1 MKFAHISDTHLGSW
15 RNPKI
20 NEKSMDAFRK
30 AMERCIEEDVD
41 FILLSGDTL
50 DNVTPSIDVLKIS
63 VQLLKE
69 ARDSGIDIY
78 YIEGSH
84 DFSST
89 GRTMLK
95 VLESAGLMKKASV
108 ASQAEDG
115 KIQLELLD
123 TGHGAKITGVPG
135 RKGALEEGYY
145 KDLDTEHLEKEEGFK
160 IFLFHSGMSEHK
172 PREFEHMEGIPISY
186 LPKGF
191 DYYAG
196 GHVHKNMIFEEE
208 GYGKIAYPG
217 YTFPPGPKEME
228 KFGTGGFYIVE
239 YDGDIEVSW
248 EPLDVCN
255 IVRLPCGDEDTVNY
269 DADGKTAIEV
279 ESEIRND
286 IKDADFKDSIVMLK
300 IVGTLEEGKE
310 SDIDLRGI
318 SEKIKGKG
326 AIAVKTNTNKLY
338 TKEFVEIN
346 KNIGSKE
353 ELENEL
359 IDEHVEQFDVEGY
372 SREEKK
378 DLTIDMMNVLSQ
390 RKREDENKDTYE
402 QRVIEETLNTI
413 GLKEELEEVL

>member
-172 PREFEHMEGIPISY
+172 PIEFEHMDGIPISY

-248 EPLDVCN
+248 ESLDVCN

-300 IVGTLEEGKE
+300 IVGTIEEGKE

-378 DLTIDMMNVLSQ
+378 ELTIDMMNVLSQ
-390 RKREDENKDTYE
+390 RKMEDENNNTYE
-402 QRVIEETLNTI
+402 QRVIKETLNTI
-413 GLKEELEEVL
+413 ALKKELEEIL

>member
-196 GHVHKNMIFEEE
+196 GHVHKKMIFEEE

-390 RKREDENKDTYE
+390 RKMEDENKDTYE